1 MPKVMETRFSF
12 SDNFSEKEGG
22 LYHITRWEMFCQMMQ
37 EQGFRSGYEAK
48 FTCPEIGGFQP
59 DTEAVF
65 FNSDDG
71 LVIYASSFG
80 GEFLN
85 QATMYGEIHLGQCG
99 LLGEQKALLSLCERT
114 DFGEDG
120 IAFSKEIRKGFNHY
134 IKLFKEVFRFHS
146 PWTRKV
152 EISLLNYSDK
162 TKKEKDVQM
171 ITETKRLL
179 FSAELTY
186 IMNYK

>member
-1 MPKVMETRFSF
+1 MMQRVMEKRFSF

-22 LYHITRWEMFCQMMQ
+22 LYHITRWEMFCQMMM

-48 FTCPEIGGFQP
+48 FTCPEIGGFRP

-65 FNSDDG
+65 FNPDNG

-114 DFGEDG
+114 DFWAEG
-120 IAFSKEIRKGFNHY
+120 IAFSKEIRRGFNHY
-134 IKLFKEVFRFHS
+134 IKLFKESFRFHS
-146 PWTRKV
+146 PWTRKT
-152 EISLLNYSDK
+152 EISLLNYADK
-162 TKKEKDVQM
+162 NKKEKVVQM
-171 ITETKRLL
+171 ITATKRDMFSKELL
-179 FSAELTY
+179 Y
-186 IMNYK
+186 IMNN